1 MWSYCGQRER
11 EFASLQPV
19 LVGSSV
25 IAGREVGERLRT
37 ASDVL
42 KHPRSL
48 LIDKPNV
55 AGQIDR
61 DLHSAWVMQ

>member
-48 LIDKPNV
+48 SLTNPQSR
-55 AGQIDR
+55 ARLTGTYTPR
-61 DLHSAWVMQ
+61 G